1 MREAWQKRMPP
12 KWVDKVCREFGF
24 DTLANKQRYRVIWGP
39 DREEIRYG
47 QVCQRYDDV
56 DPRWILEVFVPH
68 DKFGPWDEESM
79 GPRPSGGEYWLSQ
92 IIQVEGLYISMNDYG
107 RDTLKLLITVVEKG
121 KALSEWEK
129 KRWRDQQ
136 EEKRKKIW
144 KQKFSDVYDE
154 VTGPFGENA
163 VSGNPG
169 KRRSDDVILGDLS
182 TLSPELRA
190 RLATRAGEFKQL

>member
-1 MREAWQKRMPP
+1 MRNPP
-12 KWVDKVCREFGF
+12 KWVEKICNSFGK
-24 DTLANKQRYRVIWGP
+24 DPLSNVPRYRVVWGP

-47 QVCQRYDDV
+47 QQCKRYDDV

-68 DKFGPWDEESM
+68 EKFGQWNEEAM
-79 GPRPSGGEYWLSQ
+79 GPKPSGGEYWLSQ
-92 IIQVEGLYISMNDYG
+92 IIQVEGEYVSMNDYG
-107 RDTLKLLITVVEKG
+107 RETLRLLITVVERG

-136 EEKRKKIW
+136 EEKRNKAW
-144 KQKFSDVYDE
+144 KQKFSDIYDE
-154 VTGPFGENA
+154 VNGPFGENA
-163 VSGNPG
+163 VAGIPS
-169 KRRSDDVILGDLS
+169 KRRSDDVILGDMS